1 MDSEENKLAQDPTM
15 VTNVTEKDESV
26 MSLDALKEAYAN
38 KNAEMKEKY
47 KSLIAA
53 IATKQNVDLGI
64 AFDMLKAVYRGGEN
78 YLEGIELGD
87 ERRYELMKDCAE
99 SMELSVKIADCL
111 AK

>member
-78 YLEGIELGD
+78 YLEGIDIDFNREV
-87 ERRYELMKDCAE
+87 LMKDCAE